1 MGSSSKRVASEKWRV
16 CRTKKPQTSKVQ
28 QRKGC
33 PKKDGEGGASE
44 RGKWGGGKGRRG
56 FKKEES
62 SNAPVRGRL
71 RINHLQKEERIE

>member
-44 RGKWGGGKGRRG
+44 RGKWGGQRKKRFQERG
-56 FKKEES
+56 IIKCAS
-62 SNAPVRGRL
+62 
-71 RINHLQKEERIE
+71 ERKAEN